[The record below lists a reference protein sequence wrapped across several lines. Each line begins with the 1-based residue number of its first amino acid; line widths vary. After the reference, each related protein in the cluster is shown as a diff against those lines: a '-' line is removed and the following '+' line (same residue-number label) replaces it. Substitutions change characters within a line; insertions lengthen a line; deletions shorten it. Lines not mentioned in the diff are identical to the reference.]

1 MTSLT
6 LSYSSISFSKIN
18 WKAYCLC
25 VFLIAL
31 SLAIF
36 YVAEVNYMI
45 KGSYLIKGYQK
56 QIDSLSQ
63 ENRVLEAGFAKTSF
77 MGTIGDKTQEM
88 SFEKVKEVKYIQIL
102 EASFVSA
109 NRDNMR

>member
-25 VFLIAL
+25 AFLIAL

-63 ENRVLEAGFAKTSF
+63 EN
-77 MGTIGDKTQEM
+77 GDKTQEM